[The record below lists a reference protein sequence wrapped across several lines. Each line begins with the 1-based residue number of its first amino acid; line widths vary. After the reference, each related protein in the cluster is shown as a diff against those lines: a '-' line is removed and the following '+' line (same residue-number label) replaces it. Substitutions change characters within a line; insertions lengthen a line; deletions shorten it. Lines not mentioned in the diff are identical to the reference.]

1 MEPAELAAWQTY
13 LAEPFSGRK
22 VILAFQ
28 VLASL
33 TPKVTALRTYGAQQP
48 LLITRGRGVGP
59 IPEPGA
65 AIVCELDL
73 APVTTMTE
81 EVREVIRESAE
92 PSRRLAEI
100 VEAEDPGRTA
110 VWWLPPFA
118 RNEPLLGRTV
128 YGGRPAAW
136 ETLEDKMRA
145 EEIFD
150 AAGVPR
156 ARSRI
161 LPVDH
166 PDLMVVGQDI
176 DLGHGTV
183 WSGDARDGMNG
194 GADYVRWVDGPD
206 DARDARDFF
215 AAHCDR
221 VRVLPFLEGVPCSI
235 HGFVLPDGV
244 AAFRPLELVVLRT
257 PSRRSFVF
265 GGMGTWWDPRPAD
278 REAMRDVAHRIGAW
292 LGAEVGYRGG
302 FGVDGVLTRDG
313 FLPTEV
319 NPRFT
324 AGLTTLARTV
334 AEVPLELLQ
343 VNVLAGRDPMVPT
356 AALERMVVEAADQ
369 NRGGKLIGMSA
380 RPAAAETQVA
390 ELYGDG
396 DRLTPEHDGGRPAG
410 TLSLGG
416 TPSGSFCSFE
426 HRDGLLRAGERM
438 APLNAAV
445 LRCADELWDAGF
457 GPVEAAAEVRR

>member
-13 LAEPFSGRK
+13 LAEPFRGRK

-33 TPKVTALRTYGAQQP
+33 TPKVTALRQYGAQRP
-48 LLITRGRGVGP
+48 LLVTRGRGVGP

-65 AIVCELDL
+65 AVVRELDL
-73 APVTTMTE
+73 GPVTTMTD
-81 EVREVIRESAE
+81 EVRAVIRESAE
-92 PSRRLAEI
+92 PSGRLAAI
-100 VEAEDPGRTA
+100 VAAEDPGRTA

-118 RNEPLLGRTV
+118 RNDPLLGRTV

-136 ETLEDKMRA
+136 EALEDKMRA

-150 AAGVPR
+150 AADVPR

-166 PDLMVVGQDI
+166 PDLMAVGPDI

-194 GADYVRWVDGPD
+194 GADYVRWVDGLD
-206 DARDARDFF
+206 DAREAHDFF

-235 HGFVLPDGV
+235 HGFVLDDGV

-257 PSRRSFVF
+257 PGRRSFVF
-265 GGMGTWWDPRPAD
+265 GGMGTWWDPPPAD
-278 REAMRDVAHRIGAW
+278 RAAMRDMARRIGGW

-313 FLPTEV
+313 FLPTEL

-324 AGLTTLARTV
+324 AGLNTLARTV
-334 AEVPLELLQ
+334 PDVPLELLQ
-343 VNVLAGRDPMVPT
+343 VNVLAGRDPRVSV
-356 AALERMVVEAADQ
+356 AALEQMVLDAADAH
-369 NRGGKLIGMSA
+369 RGGKLLGMSA

-390 ELYGDG
+390 ELYGDSS
-396 DRLTPEHDGGRPAG
+396 RLTPEHDGRQLAG

-416 TPSGSFCSFE
+416 TPSGAFCTFE
-426 HRDGLLRAGERM
+426 HRDGLLRAGDRM

-457 GPVEAAAEVRR
+457 GPVEVAPEVRR